1 MSVYVRYLV
10 IDGGTPFKGLFVAM
24 YNVVHLRYDVAIKYN
39 YEAMSWEGF
48 YRVLYRASTI
58 ASTGRATV
66 GVF

>member
-1 MSVYVRYLV
+1 M

-24 YNVVHLRYDVAIKYN
+24 YDVVHLRYDVAAECN

-48 YRVLYRASTI
+48 YHVLYRVNTI

-66 GVF
+66 DVF